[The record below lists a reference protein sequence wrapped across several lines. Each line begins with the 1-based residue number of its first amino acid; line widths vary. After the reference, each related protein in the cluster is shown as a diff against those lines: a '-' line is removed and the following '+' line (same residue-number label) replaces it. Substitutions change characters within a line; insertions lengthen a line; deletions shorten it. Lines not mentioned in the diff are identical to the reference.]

1 MKWNSLLSESSRC
14 LHQEMDIWKKN
25 WFFSPAFTFSD
36 YLQVQRERENLL
48 FFLRKYFHD
57 DTPDYSWCPGENYVK
72 LWLLD
77 PKWTFSPLLFARRPG
92 VVHCADVDGS
102 CFLGHPAADLIANL
116 CEESRSLLCCVMH
129 LGKRKCF
136 VPPPQKRS
144 EKRRKNTPS
153 ITMRLG
159 AHRSSLN
166 YTLYNEYGGVCLFVC
181 LFLPYLTV
189 NHFLCNTLLKLIWLH
204 TDTLYP
210 STICAVKDRVLQILC
225 RKVFT
230 CFHLFKLL
238 LCLTSI
244 LCHTWMSVLFQRGLE
259 HIKKA
264 LWGCRLNFLFS

>member
-14 LHQEMDIWKKN
+14 LHQEMDIWKKTG
-25 WFFSPAFTFSD
+25 FSPQLSHSQITFKFRE
-36 YLQVQRERENLL
+36 RERENLL

-102 CFLGHPAADLIANL
+102 CFLGHPTADLIANL

-181 LFLPYLTV
+181 FYL
-189 NHFLCNTLLKLIWLH
+189 I
-204 TDTLYP
+204 
-210 STICAVKDRVLQILC
+210 
-225 RKVFT
+225 
-230 CFHLFKLL
+230 
-238 LCLTSI
+238 
-244 LCHTWMSVLFQRGLE
+244 
-259 HIKKA
+259 
-264 LWGCRLNFLFS
+264 

>member
-14 LHQEMDIWKKN
+14 LHQEMDIWKKPQRKQAEKG
-25 WFFSPAFTFSD
+25 FSPQLSHSQITFKF
-36 YLQVQRERENLL
+36 RERERISCFSLWNTSMMTLQ
-48 FFLRKYFHD
+48 
-57 DTPDYSWCPGENYVK
+57 TIPGVRGRITSNFGCWIQNE
-72 LWLLD
+72 L
-77 PKWTFSPLLFARRPG
+77 FSPLLFARRPG

-181 LFLPYLTV
+181 FYL
-189 NHFLCNTLLKLIWLH
+189 I
-204 TDTLYP
+204 
-210 STICAVKDRVLQILC
+210 
-225 RKVFT
+225 
-230 CFHLFKLL
+230 
-238 LCLTSI
+238 
-244 LCHTWMSVLFQRGLE
+244 
-259 HIKKA
+259 
-264 LWGCRLNFLFS
+264 

>member
-1 MKWNSLLSESSRC
+1 MKWNSLFSESSRC
-14 LHQEMDIWKKN
+14 LHQEMDIWKKTG
-25 WFFSPAFTFSD
+25 FSPQLSHSQITFKFRE
-36 YLQVQRERENLL
+36 RERENLL

-102 CFLGHPAADLIANL
+102 CFLGHPTADLIANL

-181 LFLPYLTV
+181 FYL
-189 NHFLCNTLLKLIWLH
+189 I
-204 TDTLYP
+204 
-210 STICAVKDRVLQILC
+210 
-225 RKVFT
+225 
-230 CFHLFKLL
+230 
-238 LCLTSI
+238 
-244 LCHTWMSVLFQRGLE
+244 
-259 HIKKA
+259 
-264 LWGCRLNFLFS
+264 

>member
-1 MKWNSLLSESSRC
+1 MGRSSCLNSSRSD
-14 LHQEMDIWKKN
+14 EMKFATFRKQPLPASGDGHLEKTSEKTGWKR
-25 WFFSPAFTFSD
+25 FFSPAFTFSD
-36 YLQVQRERENLL
+36 YLQVQRERERISCFSLWNTSMMTLQ
-48 FFLRKYFHD
+48 
-57 DTPDYSWCPGENYVK
+57 TIPGVRGRITSNFGCWIQNE
-72 LWLLD
+72 L
-77 PKWTFSPLLFARRPG
+77 FSPLLFARRPG

-181 LFLPYLTV
+181 FYL
-189 NHFLCNTLLKLIWLH
+189 I
-204 TDTLYP
+204 
-210 STICAVKDRVLQILC
+210 
-225 RKVFT
+225 
-230 CFHLFKLL
+230 
-238 LCLTSI
+238 
-244 LCHTWMSVLFQRGLE
+244 
-259 HIKKA
+259 
-264 LWGCRLNFLFS
+264 